1 MVNITSDEKKKQK
14 RTTIIVISVTI
25 VMNNELF
32 YYVITLMNKLSTT
45 ISDKR
50 GLVKFGI
57 KKEYKGC
64 NLNKELEIE
73 DKCHLTN
80 VSRYSSN

>member
-1 MVNITSDEKKKQK
+1 MANITADEKKKQQ

-57 KKEYKGC
+57 KKEFRGC
-64 NLNKELEIE
+64 NLK
-73 DKCHLTN
+73 
-80 VSRYSSN
+80 RA